1 MVETQVEGKE
11 GEVEISTPQM
21 SDAEMQKRNEDF
33 SYNSIKASNN
43 VMSYIS
49 ESKNPTV
56 MNVIEYIG
64 LVCVYGAREMSKG
77 AKNSK
82 GEGVS
87 VRDLIKDTYKYTN
100 DLLDSL
106 IEGNPALADDYWEKV
121 SAETPAEE

>member
-1 MVETQVEGKE
+1 MVETQIEGNE
-11 GEVEISTPQM
+11 GEVEINAPQI
-21 SDAEMQKRNEDF
+21 SDAELQKRNEEF

-64 LVCVYGAREMSKG
+64 LVCVYGAREMSKE
-77 AKNSK
+77 ARNSK
-82 GEGVS
+82 GGRVS
-87 VRDLIKDTYKYTN
+87 ARDLIKDINKYTN

-106 IEGNPALADDYWEKV
+106 IEGNPSLADDYWEKV

>member
-77 AKNSK
+77 AKNGK
-82 GEGVS
+82 GERVS

-106 IEGNPALADDYWEKV
+106 IEGNPALADDYWEKA

>member
-1 MVETQVEGKE
+1 MVETQVEAKE

-21 SDAEMQKRNEDF
+21 SDAELQKRNEEF
-33 SYNSIKASNN
+33 TYNSIKASNN

-56 MNVIEYIG
+56 MNVLEYIG
-64 LVCVYGAREMSKG
+64 LVCVYGAREMSKK
-77 AKNSK
+77 AKNSR

-87 VRDLIKDTYKYTN
+87 ARDMIQDIYRYTN
-100 DLLDSL
+100 SLLDSL
-106 IEGNPALADDYWEKV
+106 IEGNPSLADDYWEKV